1 MNPAKLVPS
10 FHFIGSGITAA
21 SMIWPAATPLA
32 LTNPPAVTAPVPSI
46 AALFAGTDRRVT
58 DDSAG
63 VSLPEASLW
72 LERVPYDR
80 VSQ

>member
-1 MNPAKLVPS
+1 MNPAKLVSS
-10 FHFIGSGITAA
+10 FHFDGSGVAAA
-21 SMIWPAATPLA
+21 SVIWPAATPLA
-32 LTNPPAVTAPVPSI
+32 PTNPLAATAPVSSV

-72 LERVPYDR
+72 LELCSVR
-80 VSQ
+80 QG